1 MRYSLNCMK
10 SLLFL
15 VFVSGSLVQANN
27 ALSDNFQP
35 TEPSQTPG
43 VTPATIVSSE
53 TLSAGQLAESSP
65 IGVLETN
72 LVELKRGLFSD
83 AVAALESGQLD
94 NFAALKAK
102 STDYILYPY
111 LEYYDL
117 RNRLSSPSDEELMA
131 FIDTYDTLPLSYR
144 LRTQW
149 LYRLAEDK
157 RWDQYLKVY
166 KGQGGAKLS
175 CALLEAKLSTDNS
188 DAVLKSVL
196 NSTKSLWLT
205 GKDAPSECDNIFAKF
220 EKSNL
225 LTGKLIWDRIDLA
238 MKSGN
243 TKLATALAKRLS
255 SADRRKVDIW
265 VDVHKN
271 PRKHLTDKKLRKN
284 NLVVRKIL
292 VHGIKRVAR
301 RDAED
306 AKTLWT
312 DIKRRRGFGRSE
324 LAEIDKYIALRAAY
338 QNHPKAY
345 KWLME
350 VRNKSVDDDV
360 RYWRAMTALRL
371 QDWKALKN
379 SIQQLPSDEKSEPKW
394 KYWMARATEQLKDT
408 DAAKEM
414 FREIAKETN
423 YYGFLASD
431 RLGIPYTFNAESLVR
446 DDSEIR
452 KIAEIPGIQR
462 AYELFKVGLVDEA
475 RSEWNSATRKFK
487 TDLLKQASILSHDWG
502 WHHNA
507 ITTIAKT
514 PHRQDYDIR
523 FPTPFRDLIFDN
535 ADNHDLDPSLI
546 YGVARRESAFRVNA
560 RSSVGALGLMQLM
573 PGTARL
579 ESKRLGRK
587 KPSSDDILDASNNIF
602 LGSSYLNRLLQ
613 RFGGNQA
620 LATAAYNA
628 GPRRVDAWIPQSE
641 AVSSDIWVDT
651 LPFKETREYVRA
663 VLAYSTIFDWKLE
676 KKTTLISTRMYSEIS
691 KDALSQLTKAN

>member
-10 SLLFL
+10 SLLFF
-15 VFVSGSLVQANN
+15 VFATGSLVQANN
-27 ALSDNFQP
+27 ALSGNLSAADASATP
-35 TEPSQTPG
+35 QT
-43 VTPATIVSSE
+43 TTANIVSAGTLNSE
-53 TLSAGQLAESSP
+53 QMASSS

-72 LVELKRGLFSD
+72 LIELKRGLFRD
-83 AVAALESGQLD
+83 AVTALESGNLD
-94 NFAALKAK
+94 NFAALKAQ

-111 LEYYDL
+111 LEYYDI
-117 RNRLSSPSDEELMA
+117 RNRLSSTSDEELMT
-131 FIDTYDTLPLSYR
+131 FINTYDTTPLSYR

-166 KGQGGAKLS
+166 KGQGGAKLR
-175 CALLEAKLSTDNS
+175 CALLDAKLATDNS
-188 DAVLKSVL
+188 NATLKTVL

-205 GKDAPSECDNIFAKF
+205 GKDAPAECDNVFSKF
-220 EKSNL
+220 EKSKL
-225 LTGKLIWDRIDLA
+225 LTGKLIWDRIELA
-238 MKSGN
+238 MEKGN
-243 TKLATALAKRLS
+243 TSLAKTLAKRLS
-255 SADRRKVDIW
+255 SRDRKKVDMWIL
-265 VDVHKN
+265 VHKN
-271 PRKHLTDKKLRKN
+271 PRKYLTSNKLRKN

-292 VHGIKRVAR
+292 EHGIKRLAR

-306 AKTLWT
+306 AKDLWT
-312 DIKRRRGFGRSE
+312 KIKRRRGFGRNE
-324 LAEIDKYIALRAAY
+324 LADIDKYIALRAAY
-338 QNHPKAY
+338 QRHPKAY
-345 KWLME
+345 KWLKQ
-350 VRNKSVDDDV
+350 VRSKSVDDDV

-371 QDWKALKN
+371 QDWKTLKA

-394 KYWMARATEQLKDT
+394 KYWMARASEKLKDT
-408 DAAKEM
+408 DFANELFK
-414 FREIAKETN
+414 EIAKETN

-446 DDSEIR
+446 DDKEIQS
-452 KIAEIPGIQR
+452 IAEMPGIQR
-462 AYELFKVGLVDEA
+462 AHELYRVGQIDEA
-475 RSEWNSATRKFK
+475 RREWGQATRNFK
-487 TDLLKQASILSHDWG
+487 TSRLKQATILSHDWG

-523 FPTPFRDLIFDN
+523 FPTPFRELIFDN

-546 YGVARRESAFRVNA
+546 YGVTRRESAFRINA

-587 KPSSDDILDASNNIF
+587 KPSSNDILVAENNIF

-628 GPRRVDAWIPQSE
+628 GPRRVDSWIPQSE
-641 AVSSDIWVDT
+641 PMSSDIWVDT

-663 VLAYSTIFDWKLE
+663 VLAYSTILEWKLE
-676 KKTTLISTRMYSEIS
+676 KTTTLISSRMYTEIS
-691 KDALSQLTKAN
+691 KEALEQLTKAN

>member
-1 MRYSLNCMK
+1 MN

-15 VFVSGSLVQANN
+15 FFAAGSLVHANS
-27 ALSDNFQP
+27 ALSDHLSKSCSLSSPN
-35 TEPSQTPG
+35 
-43 VTPATIVSSE
+43 ATAASIVSAGTLHSE
-53 TLSAGQLAESSP
+53 QLTSSP
-65 IGVLETN
+65 IDELETN
-72 LVELKRGLFSD
+72 LIELKRGLFSD
-83 AVAALESGQLD
+83 AVAALETGQLD
-94 NFAALKAK
+94 NFAALKAQ

-111 LEYYDL
+111 LEYYDI
-117 RNRLSSPSDEELMA
+117 RNRLSSTSDEELMT
-131 FIDTYDTLPLSYR
+131 FINTYDTTPLSYR

-166 KGQGGAKLS
+166 KGQGGAKLR
-175 CALLEAKLSTDNS
+175 CALLDAKLSTDNS
-188 DAVLKSVL
+188 KATLKSVL

-205 GKDAPSECDNIFAKF
+205 GKDAPAECENIFDKF
-220 EKSNL
+220 EKSKL
-225 LTGKLIWDRIDLA
+225 LTGKIIWDRIELA
-238 MKSGN
+238 MEKGN
-243 TKLATALAKRLS
+243 TKLAQTLSERLS
-255 SADRRKVDIW
+255 SRDRKKVEMWIK
-265 VDVHKN
+265 VHKN
-271 PRKHLTDKKLRKN
+271 PRKYLSSTNLRKN

-292 VHGIKRVAR
+292 VHGIKRLAR
-301 RDAED
+301 QDAED
-306 AKTLWT
+306 AKILWAK
-312 DIKRRRGFGRSE
+312 IKHRRGFGRSE
-324 LAEIDKYIALRAAY
+324 LAEIDKYIALRASY
-338 QNHPKAY
+338 QSHPKAY
-345 KWLME
+345 DWLMA

-371 QDWKALKN
+371 QNWKALMA
-379 SIQQLPSDEKSEPKW
+379 SIKQLPANEKSEPKW
-394 KYWMARATEQLKDT
+394 KYWKARASEKLKDT
-408 DAAKEM
+408 EVSSELFK
-414 FREIAKETN
+414 EIAKETN

-431 RLGIPYTFNAESLVR
+431 RLGIPYTFNAEALVR
-446 DDSEIR
+446 DAKEIQL
-452 KIAEIPGIQR
+452 IAEIPGVQR
-462 AYELFKVGLVDEA
+462 AHELFRVGLIDEA
-475 RSEWNSATRKFK
+475 RREWAQATRNFK
-487 TDLLKQASILSHDWG
+487 TGRLKQATILAHDWG

-507 ITTIAKT
+507 ISTIAKT

-523 FPTPFRDLIFDN
+523 FPTPFRELVFDN

-587 KPSSDDILDASNNIF
+587 KPTSSDILVAENNIF

-628 GPRRVDAWIPQSE
+628 GPRRVDSWIPKSE

-663 VLAYSTIFDWKLE
+663 VLAYSTIFDWKLD
-676 KKTTLISTRMYSEIS
+676 KKTTLISSRMYSEIS
-691 KDALSQLTKAN
+691 KEALAQLTKAN